1 MTGRQGDGGRM
12 EFALLGPLRVTDGD
26 GRELPTGGP
35 RDRRALAVLLLD
47 AGRVVTVGR
56 LARALWEEPPATARE
71 QVFNVVGG
79 LRRRF
84 AAGTGGAAVGPERT
98 GDDGFVLTVGR
109 DGTDLGRFRGL
120 VERATGDPERVA
132 TLLREALALWRGPAL
147 GGFGGPVLAAAAAQL
162 EEERLSCLERRVE
175 ADLACGRHRELV
187 DELAGLTT
195 EHPLRERFTELAL
208 LALHRS
214 GRRAEA
220 LELYARTRRTLAEEL
235 GLDPGA
241 ELTRLHRA
249 VLADRP
255 PGAASMPVPT
265 PAPMP
270 AGKGAREGA
279 QEEGPDG
286 VAFPVPAQL
295 PADSQAFVD
304 RPTAVRALLRALAA
318 DRRPEAVPVCLI
330 SGQAGAGKTALA
342 VHVAHRRRA
351 AYPDGQFF
359 VDLRGADRRPADPGE
374 VLAGF
379 LRALGVD
386 GRRLPGTTA
395 ERAALYR
402 SLLADRRVLVLL
414 DNAADEDQARPLL
427 PGTPGS
433 AVLLTSRRRLPGL
446 DLRLSLPLGPLDD
459 ASAVA
464 LLAAVAGPERVG
476 AEPEA
481 ARTLAGLCGHLPLAV
496 RIVAAKLAAH
506 PHRGLADL
514 VDRLADERRRLDEL
528 THGTLGVRA
537 GLSLTHRTLSGPA
550 RALLRRTALLDAP
563 DFAAWT
569 AAAALGRPLAETEEL
584 LDALVATH
592 LLEADRPAGARQA
605 RYRFHDLV
613 RAFGR
618 ERAEA
623 EEPPGERE
631 AALGRVLRRWV
642 TLVRAGRVAHQGSD
656 YPARI
661 GGSARSAAEVW
672 CRRQEL
678 TDVGPGSAPRPAE
691 EAVPAAVTA
700 DPVGW
705 LGEEREALVA
715 TVRQAAGLPQGD
727 EHASSCWE
735 LAALGEYLFDLRS
748 DLAGWRTV
756 QELGLT
762 AARAAGDRRAEAALL
777 VGLGRCRATHEEWDA
792 ARETLEEGAALFGEL
807 GDEHGRAYAG
817 WVLSYL
823 DRLQG
828 RTAEATDRCRRG
840 AEVFAAVGD
849 LYGQAHA
856 LRGLGQVLLAEGR
869 QEEALRLFREAME
882 TAGRGGAVWPR
893 MSMLRWVAE
902 AHRLL
907 GRHREA
913 ERDFAEVLAHTREDG
928 DLAGQT
934 AAHTG
939 LGRVALDRGD
949 LPGALRELRT
959 AAAIGRR
966 SGQTVMHALAVDPLA
981 EALLAAGRP
990 ADARA
995 VLDGPITDCR
1005 TMRTGPLLDRLL
1017 ARREQARSEE
1027 DRCEAVRRVP
1037 AAGGE

>member
-1 MTGRQGDGGRM
+1 M

-98 GDDGFVLTVGR
+98 GDDGFVLTVAQ
-109 DGTDLGRFRGL
+109 DGTDLGRFRAS
-120 VERATGDPERVA
+120 VERAAGDPERVA
-132 TLLREALALWRGPAL
+132 ARLREALALWRGPAL
-147 GGFGGPVLAAAAAQL
+147 GGLGGPVLAAAAAQL

-187 DELAGLTT
+187 DELAGLTA
-195 EHPLRERFTELAL
+195 EHPLRERFTELTL

-220 LELYARTRRTLAEEL
+220 LELYTRTRRTLAEEL

-249 VLADRP
+249 VLADRSVQP
-255 PGAASMPVPT
+255 EPGPGPRPRSEREPRPLSEPEPKPV
-265 PAPMP
+265 
-270 AGKGAREGA
+270 REGA
-279 QEEGPDG
+279 PEEGPG
-286 VAFPVPAQL
+286 GAVLPVPAQL
-295 PADSQAFVD
+295 PSDSQAFVD
-304 RPTAVRALLRALAA
+304 RPAAVRALLRALAA

-351 AYPDGQFF
+351 AYPDGQLF

-402 SLLADRRVLVLL
+402 TLLADRRVLVLL
-414 DNAADEDQARPLL
+414 DNAADEEQARPLL

-446 DLRLSLPLGPLDD
+446 DLRISLPLGPLDE

-506 PHRGLADL
+506 PHRGMAEL

-569 AAAALGRPLAETEEL
+569 AAAASGRPLAETEHL

-592 LLEADRPAGARQA
+592 LLEADRPAGARQV
-605 RYRFHDLV
+605 RYRYHDLV
-613 RAFGR
+613 RAYGR

-661 GGSARSAAEVW
+661 GGPDRSAGEV
-672 CRRQEL
+672 RRGRQEL
-678 TDVGPGSAPRPAE
+678 TGSEPGPPPTP
-691 EAVPAAVTA
+691 EAVEEDGPAAVTA

-715 TVRQAAGLPQGD
+715 TVRQAAGLPHGD
-727 EHASSCWE
+727 EHASACWE

-756 QELGLT
+756 QELGLA
-762 AARAAGDRRAEAALL
+762 AARAAGERRAEAALL

-828 RTAEATDRCRRG
+828 RTGEAMDRCRRG
-840 AEVFAAVGD
+840 AEVFAAAGD

-856 LRGLGQVLLAEGR
+856 LRGLGQLLLAEGR
-869 QEEALRLFREAME
+869 KEEALRLFREALE

-913 ERDFAEVLAHTREDG
+913 ERDFAEVLAHTREGG

-966 SGQTVMHALAVDPLA
+966 SGQTVMHALAADPLA

-990 ADARA
+990 GDARA

-1027 DRCEAVRRVP
+1027 ARSEEARRVV